1 MDNSPGTKT
10 YVVDTNVLITSPHA
24 PFAFD
29 EHDVVIID
37 VTLEELDKLKT
48 AGGAT
53 GASAREAIRMLDG
66 LQKQGSLIKGIPLP
80 GGGKIRVYSTQTT
93 QGGISF
99 ERRNLSNDTVILNC
113 CKSAD
118 LRNPILVTNDVNMR
132 LKAEAR
138 GIVAEPYRTE
148 QANPLQDQYRGR
160 CTVIVPS
167 EAIDAF
173 YREGV
178 LSAKDVIEVLD
189 KKPDYKFTVNEFAV
203 LVDEFDEKHT
213 ALARYDGDSFVPLQW
228 DRQHPYG
235 VTPRNVGQK
244 FAQEALMAMVSD
256 APLVILKG
264 PAGTAKTF
272 YSLAVA
278 LEKTL
283 GKNPEFERILVTRPN
298 VKFDD
303 DIGYLTGDENEKIG
317 PLMRPIFDNLE
328 QLTKADSKK
337 DGVRFKNYAQML
349 FDNGTIVTQAMAFM
363 RGRSI
368 SNQIIIV
375 DECQNMTPS
384 QAFGLVS
391 RCGIGSKII
400 LVGDPEQ
407 IDNPHLDARTNGL
420 SYASEKMKGSPL
432 CWQVT
437 FDDKECVRSALA
449 LEAIS
454 RMSPKGT
461 RTALPTN
468 INWH

>member
-1 MDNSPGTKT
+1 MQNSPSTKT
-10 YVVDTNVLITSPHA
+10 YVVDTNVLITSPHS

-48 AGGAT
+48 VGGAT
-53 GASAREAIRMLDG
+53 GASAREAIRTLDG
-66 LQKQGSLIKGIPLP
+66 LQKQGSLIKGVPLP
-80 GGGKIRVYSTQTT
+80 GGGTVRVHSTQNA
-93 QGGISF
+93 QGGISY
-99 ERRNLSNDTVILNC
+99 ERRNLTNDTIILNC
-113 CKSAD
+113 CKSAGFN
-118 LRNPILVTNDVNMR
+118 NPILVTNDVNMR

-138 GIVAEPYRTE
+138 GITAEPYRTE

-160 CTVIVPS
+160 CKAIVS
-167 EAIDAF
+167 ESAIDDF
-173 YREGV
+173 YANKRLSVDSV
-178 LSAKDVIEVLD
+178 LEVD
-189 KKPDYKFTVNEFAV
+189 GKTDYQFTINEFV
-203 LVDEFDEKHT
+203 LLIDEGDESHT
-213 ALARYDGDSFVPLQW
+213 ALSRYNGSELVPLMW
-228 DRQHPYG
+228 DRSHPYG
-235 VTPRNVGQK
+235 VTPRNAGQR
-244 FAQEALMAMVSD
+244 FAQEALMAMVSE

-283 GKNPEFERILVTRPN
+283 GKEPEFERILVTRPN

-328 QLTKADSKK
+328 QLTKAESKK
-337 DGVRFKNYAQML
+337 DGARFKNYAQLL

-368 SNQIIIV
+368 SNQFIIV

-391 RCGIGSKII
+391 RCGLGSKII

-420 SYASEKMKGSPL
+420 SYTSEKMKGSPL

-437 FDDKECVRSALA
+437 FDDNECVRSALA

-454 RMSPKGT
+454 RMPPKGT
-461 RTALPTN
+461 RTTV
-468 INWH
+468 

>member
-37 VTLEELDKLKT
+37 VTLDELDKLKM

-53 GASAREAIRMLDG
+53 GASAREAIRTLDS
-66 LQKQGSLIKGIPLP
+66 LQKQGSLIKGVPLP
-80 GGGKIRVYSTQTT
+80 GGGTIRVCSTQNAK
-93 QGGISF
+93 GGISF
-99 ERRNLSNDTVILNC
+99 ERRNLTNDTIILNC
-113 CKSAD
+113 CKSAGFK
-118 LRNPILVTNDVNMR
+118 NPVLVTNDVNMR

-138 GIVAEPYRTE
+138 NIVAEPYRTE
-148 QANPLQDQYRGR
+148 QANPLKDQYRGR
-160 CTVIVPS
+160 CTALVS
-167 EAIDAF
+167 QNAINEF
-173 YREGV
+173 YSNKRLPVG
-178 LSAKDVIEVLD
+178 EVLFVD
-189 KKPDYKFTVNEFAV
+189 GKSDYQFTVNEFV
-203 LVDEFDEKHT
+203 LIMDECDDKHT
-213 ALARYDGDSFVPLQW
+213 ALARFNGTELVPLQW
-228 DRQHPYG
+228 DRYHPYG
-235 VTPRNVGQK
+235 ISPRNAGQK
-244 FAQEALMAMVSD
+244 FAQEALMAAVSD

-328 QLTKADSKK
+328 QLTKADGKK
-337 DGVRFKNYAQML
+337 DGAHFKSYAQML

-391 RCGIGSKII
+391 RCGIGSKIV

-437 FDDKECVRSALA
+437 FDDNECVRSALA

-454 RMSPKGT
+454 RMPPKGT
-461 RTALPTN
+461 RTTA
-468 INWH
+468 

>member
-1 MDNSPGTKT
+1 MSKSSGTKT
-10 YVVDTNVLITSPHA
+10 YVVDTNVLITSPHS

-37 VTLEELDKLKT
+37 VTLEELDKLKNVS
-48 AGGAT
+48 GAT
-53 GASAREAIRMLDG
+53 GASAREAIRTLDG
-66 LQKQGSLIKGIPLP
+66 LQKQGSLITGVLLP
-80 GGGKIRVYSTQTT
+80 GGGTVRVHSTQNA

-99 ERRNLSNDTVILNC
+99 ERRDLTNDTVILNC
-113 CKSAD
+113 CKSSGFK
-118 LRNPILVTNDVNMR
+118 NPILVTNDVNMR

-138 GIVAEPYRTE
+138 GIAAEPYRTE
-148 QANPLQDQYRGR
+148 QANPLREQYRGR
-160 CTVIVPS
+160 CVAITSSDAINEFYSSKCLPTSAVISV
-167 EAIDAF
+167 D
-173 YREGV
+173 G
-178 LSAKDVIEVLD
+178 KN
-189 KKPDYKFTVNEFAV
+189 DYHFTINEFAL
-203 LVDEFDEKHT
+203 LVDECDEKHT
-213 ALARYDGDSFVPLQW
+213 ALARYDGTNLVPLQW
-228 DRQHPYG
+228 DKYHPYG
-235 VTPRNVGQK
+235 ITPRNVGQK
-244 FAQEALMAMVSD
+244 FAQEALMALVSD

-328 QLTKADSKK
+328 QLTKSDNKK
-337 DGVRFKNYAQML
+337 DGVRFKSYAQML

-432 CWQVT
+432 CWQVS
-437 FDDKECVRSALA
+437 FDDAECVRSALA

-454 RMSPKGT
+454 RMPPKGT
-461 RTALPTN
+461 KSNTWN
-468 INWH
+468 